1 MLKIPK
7 GMERI
12 ALSFLTIILAYTFLI
27 IGISIKSDDGSNEVA
42 DAISKQVDPKHMGIF
57 VQITEILPLKG
68 EATARILPWPNDE
81 YFGFR
86 YRSGWMPQKDI
97 SIHVDSVLGSSPT
110 DDNLYKFEK
119 DIPVGGFDVSLDQ
132 APGSATS
139 KISGYPFDTYKFEV
153 PISATYVNES
163 DDIKDLNIFPQDYT
177 KEIDTFKVKM
187 DHVLWTDSEKIIK
200 AGDKQ
205 ALNLLIEEFKQG
217 ISSSV
222 FTAQRND
229 STKLLTFIILI
240 LMLTALASV
249 TTMAFMVSAG
259 RRPPTLSALIWSAAL
274 TFSLISLRDLFPGN
288 PPIGILIDKIIY
300 FPALLITL
308 VCSLWILLIC
318 KFEFNKYNF

>member
-1 MLKIPK
+1 
-7 GMERI
+7 
-12 ALSFLTIILAYTFLI
+12 
-27 IGISIKSDDGSNEVA
+27 
-42 DAISKQVDPKHMGIF
+42 MGIF

-86 YRSGWMPQKDI
+86 YRSGWMPKKDI

-119 DIPVGGFDVSLDQ
+119 DIPVGGFDVALDQ

-240 LMLTALASV
+240 LMLTALTSV

-308 VCSLWILLIC
+308 VCSLWILLIWTRR
-318 KFEFNKYNF
+318 EDYVN

>member
-1 MLKIPK
+1 
-7 GMERI
+7 MERI
-12 ALSFLTIILAYTFLI
+12 ALSFLTIILAYTFII
-27 IGISIKSDDGSNEVA
+27 IGISIRADGTSNEVA

-57 VQITEILPLKG
+57 VQITEIQPLKG

-110 DDNLYKFEK
+110 DDNLYKFDKE
-119 DIPVGGFDVSLDQ
+119 IPVGGFDVAVDQ
-132 APGSATS
+132 APGSTTS
-139 KISGYPFDTYKFEV
+139 NISGYPFDTYKFEV
-153 PISATYVNES
+153 PISATYVDES
-163 DDIKDLNIFPQDYT
+163 NDIKDLNIFPQDYT

-187 DHVLWTDSEKIIK
+187 NHVLWTDSEKIIE
-200 AGDKQ
+200 AGDKE
-205 ALNLLIEEFKQG
+205 AINLLIEEFKQG

-222 FTAQRND
+222 FTVQRND

-308 VCSLWILLIC
+308 VCSLWILLIWTRR
-318 KFEFNKYNF
+318 EDYVN

>member
-12 ALSFLTIILAYTFLI
+12 ALSFLAIILAYTFII
-27 IGISIKSDDGSNEVA
+27 IGISIRADGTSNEVA

-57 VQITEILPLKG
+57 VQITEIQPLKG

-110 DDNLYKFEK
+110 DDNLYKFDK
-119 DIPVGGFDVSLDQ
+119 DIPVGGFDVAVDQ
-132 APGSATS
+132 APGSTTS
-139 KISGYPFDTYKFEV
+139 NISGYPFDTYKFEV
-153 PISATYVNES
+153 PISATYVDES
-163 DDIKDLNIFPQDYT
+163 NDIKDLNIFPQDYT

-187 DHVLWTDSEKIIK
+187 NHVLWTDSEKIIE
-200 AGDKQ
+200 AGDKE

-222 FTAQRND
+222 FTVQRND

-308 VCSLWILLIC
+308 VCSLWILLIWTRR
-318 KFEFNKYNF
+318 EDYVN

>member
-1 MLKIPK
+1 
-7 GMERI
+7 
-12 ALSFLTIILAYTFLI
+12 LAYTFII
-27 IGISIKSDDGSNEVA
+27 IGISIRADGTSNEVA

-57 VQITEILPLKG
+57 VQITEIQPLKG

-110 DDNLYKFEK
+110 DDNLYKFDK
-119 DIPVGGFDVSLDQ
+119 DIPVGGFDVAVDQ
-132 APGSATS
+132 APGSTTS
-139 KISGYPFDTYKFEV
+139 NISGYPFDTYKFEV
-153 PISATYVNES
+153 PISATYVDES
-163 DDIKDLNIFPQDYT
+163 NDIKDLNIFPQDYT

-187 DHVLWTDSEKIIK
+187 NHVLWTDSEKIIE
-200 AGDKQ
+200 AGDKE
-205 ALNLLIEEFKQG
+205 AINLLIEEFKQG

-222 FTAQRND
+222 FTVQRND

-308 VCSLWILLIC
+308 VCSLWILLIWTRR
-318 KFEFNKYNF
+318 EDYVN

>member
-12 ALSFLTIILAYTFLI
+12 ALSFLTIILAYTFII
-27 IGISIKSDDGSNEVA
+27 IGISIRADGTSNEVA

-57 VQITEILPLKG
+57 VQITEIQPLKG

-110 DDNLYKFEK
+110 DDNLYKFDKE
-119 DIPVGGFDVSLDQ
+119 IPVGGFDVAVDQ
-132 APGSATS
+132 APGSTTS
-139 KISGYPFDTYKFEV
+139 NISGYPFDTYKFEV
-153 PISATYVNES
+153 PISATYVDES
-163 DDIKDLNIFPQDYT
+163 NDIKDLNIFPQDYT

-187 DHVLWTDSEKIIK
+187 NHVLWTDSEKIIE
-200 AGDKQ
+200 AGDKE
-205 ALNLLIEEFKQG
+205 AINLLIEEFKQG

-240 LMLTALASV
+240 LMLTALTSV

-308 VCSLWILLIC
+308 VCSLWILLIWTRR
-318 KFEFNKYNF
+318 EDYVN

>member
-12 ALSFLTIILAYTFLI
+12 ALSFLTIILAYTFII
-27 IGISIKSDDGSNEVA
+27 IGISIRADGTSNEVA

-57 VQITEILPLKG
+57 VQITEIQPLKG

-110 DDNLYKFEK
+110 DDNLYKFDK
-119 DIPVGGFDVSLDQ
+119 DIPVGGFDVAVDQ
-132 APGSATS
+132 APGSTTS
-139 KISGYPFDTYKFEV
+139 NISGYPFDTYKFEV
-153 PISATYVNES
+153 PISATYVDES
-163 DDIKDLNIFPQDYT
+163 NDIKDLNIFPQDYT

-187 DHVLWTDSEKIIK
+187 NHVLWTDSEKIIE
-200 AGDKQ
+200 AGDKE

-222 FTAQRND
+222 FTVQRND

-308 VCSLWILLIC
+308 VCSLWILLIWTRR
-318 KFEFNKYNF
+318 EDYVN

>member
-12 ALSFLTIILAYTFLI
+12 ALSFLTIILSYTFLI

-42 DAISKQVDPKHMGIF
+42 DEISKQVDPKHMGIF

-240 LMLTALASV
+240 LMLTALTSV

-308 VCSLWILLIC
+308 VCSLWILLIWTRR
-318 KFEFNKYNF
+318 EDYVN

>member
-12 ALSFLTIILAYTFLI
+12 ALSFLAIILAYTFII
-27 IGISIKSDDGSNEVA
+27 IGISIRADGTSNEVA

-57 VQITEILPLKG
+57 VQITEIQPLKG

-110 DDNLYKFEK
+110 DDNLYKFDKE
-119 DIPVGGFDVSLDQ
+119 IPVGGFDVAVDQ
-132 APGSATS
+132 APGSTTS
-139 KISGYPFDTYKFEV
+139 NISGYPFDTYKFEV
-153 PISATYVNES
+153 PISATYVDES
-163 DDIKDLNIFPQDYT
+163 NDIKDLNIFPQDYT

-187 DHVLWTDSEKIIK
+187 NHVLWTDSEKIIE
-200 AGDKQ
+200 AGDKE
-205 ALNLLIEEFKQG
+205 AINLLIEEFKQG

-222 FTAQRND
+222 FTVQRND

-308 VCSLWILLIC
+308 VCSLWILLIWTRR
-318 KFEFNKYNF
+318 EDYVN

>member
-42 DAISKQVDPKHMGIF
+42 DEISKQVDPKHMGIF

-86 YRSGWMPQKDI
+86 YRSGWMPKKDI

-240 LMLTALASV
+240 LMLTALTSV

-308 VCSLWILLIC
+308 VCSLWILLIWTRR
-318 KFEFNKYNF
+318 EDYVN

>member
-1 MLKIPK
+1 
-7 GMERI
+7 
-12 ALSFLTIILAYTFLI
+12 LSYTFLI

-42 DAISKQVDPKHMGIF
+42 DEISKQVDPKHMGIF

-86 YRSGWMPQKDI
+86 YRSGWMPKKDI

-119 DIPVGGFDVSLDQ
+119 DIPVGGFDVALDQ

-240 LMLTALASV
+240 LMLTALTSV

-308 VCSLWILLIC
+308 VCSLWILLIWTRR
-318 KFEFNKYNF
+318 EDYVN

>member
-12 ALSFLTIILAYTFLI
+12 ALSFLAIILAYTFII
-27 IGISIKSDDGSNEVA
+27 IGISIRADGTSNEVA

-57 VQITEILPLKG
+57 VQITEIQPLKG

-110 DDNLYKFEK
+110 DDNLYKFDK
-119 DIPVGGFDVSLDQ
+119 DIPVGGFDVAVDQ
-132 APGSATS
+132 APGSTTS
-139 KISGYPFDTYKFEV
+139 NISGYPFDTYKFEV

-240 LMLTALASV
+240 LMLTALTSV

-308 VCSLWILLIC
+308 VCSLWILLIWTRR
-318 KFEFNKYNF
+318 EDYVN

>member
-1 MLKIPK
+1 
-7 GMERI
+7 MERI
-12 ALSFLTIILAYTFLI
+12 ALSFLAIILAYTFII
-27 IGISIKSDDGSNEVA
+27 IGISIRADGTSNEVA

-57 VQITEILPLKG
+57 VQITEIQPLKG

-110 DDNLYKFEK
+110 DDNLYKFDK
-119 DIPVGGFDVSLDQ
+119 DIPVGGFDVAVDQ
-132 APGSATS
+132 APGSTTS
-139 KISGYPFDTYKFEV
+139 NISGYPFDTYKFEV
-153 PISATYVNES
+153 PISATYVDES
-163 DDIKDLNIFPQDYT
+163 NDIKDLNIFPQDYT

-187 DHVLWTDSEKIIK
+187 NHVLWTDSEKIIE
-200 AGDKQ
+200 AGDKE

-222 FTAQRND
+222 FTVQRND

-308 VCSLWILLIC
+308 VCSLWILLIWTRR
-318 KFEFNKYNF
+318 EDYVN

>member
-42 DAISKQVDPKHMGIF
+42 DEISTQVDPKHMGIF

-86 YRSGWMPQKDI
+86 YRSGWMPKKDI

-119 DIPVGGFDVSLDQ
+119 DIPVGGFDVALDQ

-139 KISGYPFDTYKFEV
+139 KISGYPFDTYKFEL

-205 ALNLLIEEFKQG
+205 ALNLLIDEFKQG

-240 LMLTALASV
+240 LMLTALTSV

-308 VCSLWILLIC
+308 VCSLWILLVWTRR
-318 KFEFNKYNF
+318 EDYVN